1 MKRICNILMFYLISN
16 SRYTGENSSDA

>member
-1 MKRICNILMFYLISN
+1 MFYLISN